1 MRERER
7 EKTVALCNERS
18 LSLVTSDGQNSI
30 VEATNKFAK
39 RINYNNYKYYP
50 SCIFKR
56 LRFIFCF
63 YFTEIRINCS
73 QI

>member
-7 EKTVALCNERS
+7 EETVALCNERS

-30 VEATNKFAK
+30 VEATNKIAK

-50 SCIFKR
+50 SCNFKSAEITIYI
-56 LRFIFCF
+56 LFLF
-63 YFTEIRINCS
+63 Y
-73 QI
+73 